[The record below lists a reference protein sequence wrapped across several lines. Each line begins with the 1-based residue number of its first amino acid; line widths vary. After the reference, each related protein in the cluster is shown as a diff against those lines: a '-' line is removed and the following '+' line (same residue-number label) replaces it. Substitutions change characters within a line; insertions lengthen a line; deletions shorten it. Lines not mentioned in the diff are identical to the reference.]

1 MIMGVAEIQTSS
13 KDSFGTG
20 NSNSESDLEEEKI
33 NVNDLGSSEAWA
45 EIDTEK
51 PANPELYS

>member
-1 MIMGVAEIQTSS
+1 MGVAEIQTSS